1 MTKVFLAFILNLG
14 FLTIFSQEKKTVTDS
29 LKTLNTSFQ
38 YKKLTIYWPLAGFE
52 YKNSGIWYNDYNLSY
67 KTLGKIAQLEPN
79 SIKKQ
84 ELLKA
89 LSKAKSQSRTY
100 TAIVL
105 PSIFLTSYGLIS
117 MLVAGMSLE
126 ERTNLL
132 RDATVL
138 TSAGIIGV
146 VISGRIHS
154 KKNKTN
160 RLLVDLL
167 NN

>member
-1 MTKVFLAFILNLG
+1 MTKVFLAFILIFS
-14 FLTIFSQEKKTVTDS
+14 FLTIFSQDKKINTDS
-29 LKTLNTSFQ
+29 LKTLNPTFQ
-38 YKKLTIYWPLAGFE
+38 YKKLTINWPLTGFK
-52 YKNSGIWYNDYNLSY
+52 YKNSAIWYDDYILSY
-67 KTLGKIAQLEPN
+67 NTLREIAQLEPN

-84 ELLKA
+84 VLIKT
-89 LSKAKSQSRTY
+89 LSKAKSQGRTHA
-100 TAIVL
+100 AIVL

-117 MLVAGMSLE
+117 FLAAGMTLE
-126 ERTNLL
+126 DKTNLL
-132 RDATVL
+132 RAGTVL
-138 TSAGIIGV
+138 TSAGIVGL

>member
-1 MTKVFLAFILNLG
+1 MTKIFLAFILMFS
-14 FLTIFSQEKKTVTDS
+14 FLTIFSQDKKLASDS
-29 LKTLNTSFQ
+29 LITLNPTFQ
-38 YKKLTIYWPLAGFE
+38 YKKLTIHWPLTGFK
-52 YKNSGIWYNDYNLSY
+52 YKKSGIWYDDYNLSHN
-67 KTLGKIAQLEPN
+67 TLREIAQLEPN
-79 SIKKQ
+79 PVKKQ
-84 ELLKA
+84 ELLIT
-89 LSKAKSQSRTY
+89 LSKAKRQGRTY

-105 PSIFLTSYGLIS
+105 PSIFLTSYGLLS

-132 RDATVL
+132 RDATIL
-138 TSAGIIGV
+138 TSAGIVGL
-146 VISGRIHS
+146 VISGRVHS